1 MGKPV
6 IWTTQEDAIKH
17 LQAQAP
23 GKYIAIRDQAMAQSA
38 DAIMRLV
45 QKAVNWAKDP
55 GVAVVLAWC
64 VDALVMT
71 VFGAP
76 VVVSAPFLEHYGF
89 RSAPPVADQ
98 TTAPIKR
105 ADLAAHTAPRLFTDR
120 AAAEESLRLDW
131 PKATVKN
138 IEGRFAHL
146 RSIGSLAQVRD
157 MVAAAIAS
165 GAGAGALD
173 LAAVMTW
180 SPTVED
186 TLMITILGAF
196 ET

>member
-38 DAIMRLV
+38 DAIMALV
-45 QKAVNWAKDP
+45 KKAVNWAKDP

-76 VVVSAPFLEHYGF
+76 AVVSAPFLN
-89 RSAPPVADQ
+89 SVQDQ

-196 ET
+196 EQ

>member
-1 MGKPV
+1 MSKPV

-38 DAIMRLV
+38 DGIMRLV

-55 GVAVVLAWC
+55 GVAVVLAWV

-71 VFGAP
+71 VLGAP
-76 VVVSAPFLEHYGF
+76 VPVSAP
-89 RSAPPVADQ
+89 VAVSDQ

-105 ADLAAHTAPRLFTDR
+105 ADLAARTAPRLFTDR
-120 AAAEESLRLDW
+120 AAAEESLALDW
-131 PKATVKN
+131 PKAQVKVVD
-138 IEGRFAHL
+138 GRFLHL
-146 RSIGSLAQVRD
+146 RSVSSLALVRD
-157 MVAAAIAS
+157 LVAVCIAN
-165 GAGAGALD
+165 GVGAGALD